1 MRKKIRSRLKSN
13 RGESLGEVLI
23 AVMISALGLV
33 LLASMINGAKEAV
46 IRSKETVSTYMTANN
61 RLVEN
66 TEGSSGSGSVGFAS
80 IEDIGTTATRLTDSS
95 PETISVLYYIN
106 DTFHSYAVT
115 SYKRDS
121 EP

>member
-13 RGESLGEVLI
+13 RGESLAEVLI

-46 IRSKETVSTYMTANN
+46 TRSKETVSTYMTANN
-61 RLVEN
+61 RIVER
-66 TEGSSGSGSVGFAS
+66 TDGTSGSGTVGFALV
-80 IEDIGTTATRLTDSS
+80 EDIGTTEIKLTDSS
-95 PETISVLYYIN
+95 ADTISVVYYIN
-106 DTFHSYAVT
+106 DTIHSCAVT

-121 EP
+121 